1 MSDTETTEKQNVLT
15 GQKTGRVEKISG
27 NKTIRVELDN
37 LTKHPLYHKYVHKR
51 TRLAVHDP
59 ENAAMVGD
67 LVEIVPCRPISKN
80 KSWRLVRIISHDE
93 SLQ

>member
-1 MSDTETTEKQNVLT
+1 MT
-15 GQKTGRVEKISG
+15 GQKTGRVRKISG
-27 NKTIRVELDN
+27 NKTISVDLDN

-59 ENAAMVGD
+59 ENTAAVGD

-80 KSWRLVRIISHDE
+80 KTWRLVRIIRRGE
-93 SLQ
+93 AV

>member
-1 MSDTETTEKQNVLT
+1 MSDIETTEEQKVQT
-15 GQKTGRVEKISG
+15 GQKTGRVGKISG
-27 NKTIRVELDN
+27 NKTIRVDVDN

-59 ENAAMVGD
+59 ANTAVVGD

-80 KSWRLVRIISHDE
+80 KTWRLVRVIRHAKAV
-93 SLQ
+93 

>member
-1 MSDTETTEKQNVLT
+1 MSDIETTENQRVQT
-15 GQKTGRVEKISG
+15 GRKTGRVGKISG
-27 NKTIRVELDN
+27 NKTIRVDVDS

-59 ENAAMVGD
+59 ESIAVVGD

-80 KSWRLVRIISHDE
+80 KTWRLVRIIRHDDAV
-93 SLQ
+93 

>member
-1 MSDTETTEKQNVLT
+1 MSDTETTDKPRTLT
-15 GQKTGRVEKISG
+15 GRKTGRVGKISG
-27 NKTIRVELDN
+27 NKTVSVDVDN

-59 ENAAMVGD
+59 ENTAVVGD

-80 KSWRLVRIISHDE
+80 KTWRLVKIVRRHE
-93 SLQ
+93 AV

>member
-1 MSDTETTEKQNVLT
+1 MSDTGTTEKQNVLT
-15 GQKTGRVEKISG
+15 GQKTGRVGKISG
-27 NKTIRVELDN
+27 NKTIRVDLDN

-59 ENAAMVGD
+59 ENTAVVGD

-80 KSWRLVRIISHDE
+80 KTWRLVRIISHDDAV
-93 SLQ
+93 

>member
-1 MSDTETTEKQNVLT
+1 MSDTQTTETQKVLT
-15 GQKTGRVEKISG
+15 GQKTGRVGKISG
-27 NKTIRVELDN
+27 NKTIRVDLDN

-59 ENAAMVGD
+59 ENSAVVGD

-80 KSWRLVRIISHDE
+80 KTWRLVRVVSHDVAI
-93 SLQ
+93 